1 MITIIIA
8 PFILTLLYLTIQ
20 NKEQKSL
27 NYLLIALLIIGVYF
41 LLKKNDMIEN
51 MTNQVSNIYSINSSV
66 VTAPGKWIKLEV
78 DDKMKNIIFQKLG
91 KNYYLIQV
99 YEREGMCPSH
109 LDVLH
114 FSGKDVWQKIKEKV
128 DNNQKIY
135 VNENGKCIFFVINK
149 QINWTELPKDNTLY
163 NELDQVLRS
172 TYGVIVTKI
181 MKGDLSCNKT
191 SQFIED
197 LNDTNKMKEVIGT
210 HGFFYYNKD
219 QLCHKVELVSN
230 PKNSIYK
237 LKIMNQVVEADKV
250 IDLLKQKFDD
260 CKLNIVEDLKDDIT
274 QRIAGLKS
282 KKIERSLLET
292 NSDLSIEEDADN
304 KTLILSIDKNY
315 LRQKIINNLGNTLAG
330 DEPISAEKLT
340 AINCLITKLE
350 FMPIM
355 IQPNNLFSINEQL
368 KQNIKCLVH
377 LQGVTYM
384 FTQEKIIAIPS
395 LAALTEG
402 TAVAPAT
409 AATATAA
416 TATAA
421 TATAATATAATA
433 TAATATATEGTA
445 TATEGFES
453 TYKGGLSKSSIIEI
467 LKLQNA
473 IHHTELSSRY
483 FLLPDKKIIGLKE
496 NKLHKYVFE
505 KSEGSKLEIEDIV
518 NPLKEKEEDNDNKKI
533 RFMMMGKDKNYM
545 FYKNSVSIFNKLEK
559 KFTENKSI
567 KDLIGEDLQI
577 AFVGLFN
584 NKYIILTEEDIYYI
598 YNPETDGFSEARF
611 SNINLNIDFRLTEYN
626 ASEIRCGMYGAVLG
640 DLVRQKEIESVYRKN
655 ILENL
660 TSCIQ

>member
-51 MTNQVSNIYSINSSV
+51 MTDQVSNVYSINSSV
-66 VTAPGKWIKLEV
+66 VAAPGKWIKLEV
-78 DDKMKNIIFQKLG
+78 DDKMKNIIFEKLG

-99 YEREGMCPSH
+99 YERQGYCPSH
-109 LDVLH
+109 LDVLN
-114 FSGKDVWQKIKEKV
+114 FNSNNEDVWQKIKEKV

-135 VNENGKCIFFVINK
+135 VNENKKCIFFVINK
-149 QINWTELPKDNTLY
+149 KINWTELPKDNTLY
-163 NELDQVLRS
+163 NELDQALRS

-191 SQFIED
+191 PQFIED
-197 LNDTNKMKEVIGT
+197 LNDTNKMKETIGT

-219 QLCHKVELVSN
+219 ELCHKVELVSN

-237 LKIMNQVVEADKV
+237 LKIMNQIVEADKV

-282 KKIERSLLET
+282 KKIERSLLNT

-304 KTLILSIDKNY
+304 KTLILSIDKHY

-350 FMPIM
+350 FVPIM

-368 KQNIKCLVH
+368 KQNINCLVH
-377 LQGVTYM
+377 LQGVTYL
-384 FTQEKIIAIPS
+384 FTKEKIIAIPS
-395 LAALTEG
+395 LAA
-402 TAVAPAT
+402 
-409 AATATAA
+409 
-416 TATAA
+416 
-421 TATAATATAATA
+421 
-433 TAATATATEGTA
+433 ATEGTA
-445 TATEGFES
+445 AATEGTATTATEGFES
-453 TYKGGLSKSSIIEI
+453 TYKGGLSKSSVIEI

-473 IHHTELSSRY
+473 INHTELSSRY

-533 RFMMMGKDKNYM
+533 RFMMMSNDKNYL
-545 FYKNSVSIFNKLEK
+545 FYKNSVSIFNNLEK

-567 KDLIGEDLQI
+567 KDLIGEDLKI

-611 SNINLNIDFRLTEYN
+611 SNINLNIDFKLTEYN
-626 ASEIRCGMYGAVLG
+626 APEIKCGMYGAVLG
-640 DLVRQKEIESVYRKN
+640 DLVRQKEIEAVYRKN

-660 TSCIQ
+660 TSCI